1 MRWLAPVLIA
11 LAWQT
16 ACGSPPDPPARRVV
30 RLTKN
35 TSMGE
40 MLAREYAQVMPDVD
54 FQLVDVVGSV
64 AAINAIQ
71 RREADVGVAFA
82 DVAYEAEAR
91 LAAHP
96 DPALGALRGMAALQ
110 VAPVHLV
117 ARAGARLTDVLEL
130 RGHRIGTGQESSG
143 QERLAELIFAAYRF
157 DRDALERVSVFPDAA
172 AAALAKGTID
182 AAFLTGYY
190 PLPPVSDA
198 VHGGAHVIPIDGP
211 PVERLTQEYPFLRRV
226 VIPANT
232 YPGQSEPIRTIAVDR
247 LLVCRSDL
255 DDALV
260 HAMTRR
266 LFESLPRMRSFL
278 RTSLR
283 LMEVDEASAT
293 PIPLHDGAARYYR
306 ERELTR

>member
-1 MRWLAPVLIA
+1 
-11 LAWQT
+11 
-16 ACGSPPDPPARRVV
+16 
-30 RLTKN
+30 
-35 TSMGE
+35 MGE
-40 MLAREYAQVMPDVD
+40 LLAREYAEAMPEVD
-54 FQLVDVVGSV
+54 FKLVDVVGSV

-82 DVAYEAEAR
+82 DVAYEAQAR
-91 LAAHP
+91 LADHH
-96 DPALGALRGMAALQ
+96 DPTLGALRGMAALQ

-117 ARAGARLTDVLEL
+117 ARAGAHVRDVLDL
-130 RGHRIGTGQESSG
+130 PGHRIGTGQESSG
-143 QERLAELIFAAYRF
+143 QERLAERIFDAYQL
-157 DRDALERVSVFPDAA
+157 DRDVLDRVSIFPDAA
-172 AAALAKGTID
+172 AASLSKGAVD

-190 PLPPVSDA
+190 PLTPVSDA
-198 VHGGAHVIPIDGP
+198 MRNGARLIPIDGS
-211 PVERLTQEYPFLRRV
+211 PVERLTREYPFLRRV

-232 YPGQSEPIRTIAVDR
+232 YPGQTDPIRTIAVDR

-260 HAMTRR
+260 YAMTRR
-266 LFESLPRMRSFL
+266 LLESLPRMRSFL

-283 LMEVDEASAT
+283 MIDVEEASAT